1 MPRSAGQ
8 PLFLARRSYRRRRM
22 MDGARVLPLLGAV
35 LLLLPGL
42 WHAEAGT
49 GPRTGAGGIYLF
61 LVWCGLILAAFG
73 LARGLGPAL
82 EAEEEAVGEPPPA
95 PGTPG
100 RDG

>member
-8 PLFLARRSYRRRRM
+8 PLFLARRSYRRRRL

-42 WHAEAGT
+42 WHSQSGDW
-49 GPRTGAGGIYLF
+49 PRTGVGGIYLF
-61 LVWCGLILAAFG
+61 LVWCGLVLAAFG

-82 EAEEEAVGEPPPA
+82 EAEEEAVGEPMPA
-95 PGTPG
+95 DKTPG
-100 RDG
+100 GDG

>member
-1 MPRSAGQ
+1 MPRGAGQ

-35 LLLLPGL
+35 LLLLP
-42 WHAEAGT
+42 GT

-82 EAEEEAVGEPPPA
+82 EAEEEAVGGPPSGTG
-95 PGTPG
+95 PGE
-100 RDG
+100 DG